1 MAMAKVLVVD
11 DEQLT
16 VDMLCTFLKLIGHE
30 TVSALSGRQTWDRLA
45 YEEPDAV
52 LLDIMLPDDNGLDI
66 CRRMRAEEKTRTV
79 PIIMISAHSPKM
91 DKEAAAVG
99 ATAYLQK
106 PIRLLDLKT
115 ALENAGIQQRQ

>member
-1 MAMAKVLVVD
+1 MAKVLVVD

-30 TVSALSGRQTWDRLA
+30 TVSAMSGRQTWDRLA

-66 CRRMRAEEKTRTV
+66 CRRMRADEKTRSV
-79 PIIMISAHSPKM
+79 PIIVISAHSPKM
-91 DKEAAAVG
+91 DREAAEVG
-99 ATAYLQK
+99 ATGYLQK
-106 PIRLLDLKT
+106 PIRLPDLKSV
-115 ALENAGIQQRQ
+115 LESAGIGG